1 MADMGCTDG
10 MRYLPNTCQRAPK
23 PTRRTSP
30 SRVEWFSPFPRRFP
44 DLVSIAVLVAFAE
57 DNRRVVGRHLVRLK
71 QIEPGPLGE
80 VGDLIDP
87 VRRLRAAKAGLAVL
101 SPQAFDP
108 YRQPVAGFR
117 DRPHLPGRH
126 AV

>member
-1 MADMGCTDG
+1 M
-10 MRYLPNTCQRAPK
+10 
-23 PTRRTSP
+23 
-30 SRVEWFSPFPRRFP
+30 VP

-87 VRRLRAAKAGLAVL
+87 VRRLRAAKAWSRSTLTASVR
-101 SPQAFDP
+101 S
-108 YRQPVAGFR
+108 V
-117 DRPHLPGRH
+117 
-126 AV
+126 